1 MMQSLWN
8 LIATLGPATHWT
20 AVVWWS
26 LWFTHLLI
34 TASVALYCL
43 RRRRDSSVT
52 LVWIFTVWSLPL
64 AGALLFVAFGINRV
78 PRKSW
83 HKHQSDRELR
93 IFRQAREEE
102 TMPLAYWRAVHQRH
116 QAEPPTPF
124 GRTLNKAM
132 NAVLPEY
139 PLLDGNH
146 IEPLVTGDEA
156 FPRMLDA
163 IRQAQHH
170 IHLQTFILGNDQVG
184 RQFLDLLTAKARSG
198 IKVRLMVDAFGSTH
212 ARLGGLLRR
221 YRNIPNFDLQAWT
234 QVNPIKRQFQV
245 NLRNHRKVLIVDGRV
260 AFTGGLNLQQAHIT
274 SPAGAP
280 QQDYHFHLAG
290 PIVQELQYTFLQDWY
305 FMTDEDPHHI
315 LTSDYFPSSE
325 AAGKALLR
333 VVNGSPTFENVE
345 TLTDVFFATI
355 TAANRTLTIVTPYL
369 VPSREI
375 LHAIRATALR
385 GVDTRLLVPRT
396 NNHAYAGLAGQ
407 ALYDELLSAGVHIFE
422 RRPPFLHAKALIADN
437 EVAIIGTANMDVRSL
452 RLNYETN
459 LVVYD
464 EPFIYNL
471 NRIIARDMAQS
482 DEIDLI
488 RWRKRPAR
496 QQLLENFC
504 NLLTPVL

>member
-1 MMQSLWN
+1 MTQYLWN
-8 LIATLGPATHWT
+8 LITALGHATHWT
-20 AVVWWS
+20 ALVWWS
-26 LWFTHLLI
+26 LSFIHLLI
-34 TASVALYCL
+34 TASVAFYCL
-43 RRRRDSSVT
+43 RHRRDSSVT
-52 LVWIFTVWSLPL
+52 LGWIFTVWSLPL
-64 AGALLFVAFGINRV
+64 AGALLFAAFGINRV
-78 PRKSW
+78 TRKSW
-83 HKHQSDRELR
+83 RKHQSDRELR

-116 QAEPPTPF
+116 LAEPPSPL
-124 GRTLNKAM
+124 GQKLNTMM

-163 IRQAQHH
+163 IRGARHH

-184 RQFLDLLTAKARSG
+184 RQFLELLAEKARAG
-198 IKVRLMVDAFGSTH
+198 VQVRLLFDAFGSTH
-212 ARLGGLLRR
+212 ARFSGMLRR
-221 YRNIPNFDLQAWT
+221 YRNIPKLDIVAWT
-234 QVNPIKRQFQV
+234 QVNPVKRQFQV
-245 NLRNHRKVLIVDGRV
+245 NLRNHRKVLIVDGQA
-260 AFTGGLNLQQAHIT
+260 AFTGGINIQQEHIT
-274 SPAGAP
+274 RPAGMP

-315 LTSDYFPSSE
+315 LTNDYFPPSE
-325 AAGKALLR
+325 PAGKALLR
-333 VVNGSPTFENVE
+333 VVNGSPTSENVE

-355 TAANRTLTIVTPYL
+355 TAATRTLTIITPYL
-369 VPSREI
+369 VPTKDI

-385 GVDTRLLVPRT
+385 GVDTRLLVPRQ
-396 NNHAYAGLAGQ
+396 NNHVYAGLAGQ
-407 ALYDELLSAGVHIFE
+407 ALYDELLSANVRIFE

-437 EVAIIGTANMDVRSL
+437 EAAIIGTANMDVRSL

-464 EPFIYNL
+464 ERFIYDL

-488 RWRKRPAR
+488 EWRKRPAR
-496 QQLLENFC
+496 RQLLENFC